1 MRETF
6 LVPSDNREN
15 KNFNVGLLNLSNEKM
30 GDGIDSS
37 DIIIYVIAAIC
48 IMMLFKWMKQCYTR
62 RQEKMIRQMQ
72 LVQMKMQPLQP
83 LQVPA
88 LAAPVAQPAYR
99 IQYRSASISE
109 PEAMEDSMKKYR
121 S

>member
-15 KNFNVGLLNLSNEKM
+15 KNFNMGLLNLGNEKM
-30 GDGIDSS
+30 GDGIN
-37 DIIIYVIAAIC
+37 IIIYVIAAIC
-48 IMMLFKWMKQCYTR
+48 IMMLFKWMKQCYKR

-83 LQVPA
+83 LQVPD

-99 IQYRSASISE
+99 SQYRYKILTVS
-109 PEAMEDSMKKYR
+109 
-121 S
+121 

>member
-1 MRETF
+1 MCNRRIERDI
-6 LVPSDNREN
+6 PSDNREN
-15 KNFNVGLLNLSNEKM
+15 KNFNMGLLNLGNEKM
-30 GDGIDSS
+30 GDGIN
-37 DIIIYVIAAIC
+37 IIIYVIVAIC

-88 LAAPVAQPAYR
+88 LAAPVACSPTNLQEPV
-99 IQYRSASISE
+99 QTSI
-109 PEAMEDSMKKYR
+109 KL
-121 S
+121 